1 MRIIATALI
10 EWSSHYS
17 REAVDSW
24 FKTELSGVA
33 SRRSVV
39 ARLTGPAGGRNE
51 PRCVNRR
58 DGNQKDARHQ
68 PQYGGYFLLRLF
80 SGQMPG
86 MKPSPLQTS
95 FFRAGHAHAGV
106 LVILSLICQMF
117 VEHAALGSG
126 LAWLVR
132 IGVPLAAIL
141 IPLGFFLSVA
151 FSPDRPNGWI
161 RSLYAGALVLAI
173 SVVVLGVGLIRT

>member
-1 MRIIATALI
+1 MVR
-10 EWSSHYS
+10 
-17 REAVDSW
+17 
-24 FKTELSGVA
+24 G
-33 SRRSVV
+33 
-39 ARLTGPAGGRNE
+39 
-51 PRCVNRR
+51 
-58 DGNQKDARHQ
+58 
-68 PQYGGYFLLRLF
+68 FLLRLF

-86 MKPSPLQTS
+86 MKSSPLQTS

-106 LVILSLICQMF
+106 LVILSLICQIF
-117 VEHAALGSG
+117 VEHATLGPQ

-151 FSPDRPNGWI
+151 FTPDRPNQWI

-173 SVVVLGVGLIRT
+173 SVVVLGVGLMRT

>member
-1 MRIIATALI
+1 MNR
-10 EWSSHYS
+10 
-17 REAVDSW
+17 D
-24 FKTELSGVA
+24 
-33 SRRSVV
+33 
-39 ARLTGPAGGRNE
+39 ARLMSGILLVTVPTI
-51 PRCVNRR
+51 
-58 DGNQKDARHQ
+58 
-68 PQYGGYFLLRLF
+68 QYGGYFLLRLF
-80 SGQMPG
+80 SGRMPG

-126 LAWLVR
+126 FAWLVR

-151 FSPDRPNGWI
+151 F
-161 RSLYAGALVLAI
+161 
-173 SVVVLGVGLIRT
+173 